1 MTEQQ
6 LLQRILAKADIH
18 DTITKTH
25 DLSGGCIHSVRKIT
39 LSDGSSLVVK
49 LNYAKHE
56 HLFAEEAAGL
66 NALDQTQTVLTPT
79 PLCVCALDDTAALI
93 MTAITSA
100 PADDAS
106 WSSFGKELAALHSH
120 DVQNRFGF
128 EADNHIGLTPQP
140 NAWSDDWAK
149 FNKQQRLGHQL
160 NLAINRNLI
169 NQNEQRKV
177 TAVIDR
183 LDEFIPTNP
192 KPSLLHGD
200 LWSGNALPAI
210 DDNGK
215 MHIAV
220 IDPACYIGDGWAD
233 IAMMKLFGG
242 FPNCCY
248 EAYENSVS
256 DLKNIN
262 SRIAVYQLYHVLNHV
277 NLFGRS
283 YMQQAMNL
291 ADQLLS

>member
-1 MTEQQ
+1 MTDQQ
-6 LLQRILAKADIH
+6 LLQRILAKSGFH
-18 DTITKTH
+18 STITKTC
-25 DLSGGCIHSVRKIT
+25 DLSGGCIHSVRKVT
-39 LSDGSSLVVK
+39 LSDDSSLVVK
-49 LNYAKHE
+49 MNNSKYE
-56 HLFAEEAAGL
+56 HLFTEEAAGL
-66 NALDQTQTVLTPT
+66 DAINKTQTVLTPK
-79 PLCVCALDDTAALI
+79 PLCVCTIDDTAAII
-93 MTAITSA
+93 MTSISTASV
-100 PADDAS
+100 DDAA

-128 EADNHIGLTPQP
+128 ETDNHIGLTTQP
-140 NAWSDDWAK
+140 NGWNDDWVE

-160 NLAINRNLI
+160 NLAISRNLI

-177 TAVIDR
+177 TAVMDR

-200 LWSGNALPAI
+200 LWSGNALPAL
-210 DDNGK
+210 DDNEK
-215 MHIAV
+215 MRIAV

-256 DLKNIN
+256 DHVNID

-283 YMQQAMNL
+283 YMGQAMSL
-291 ADQLLS
+291 ADQLVG

>member
-1 MTEQQ
+1 MTDQQ
-6 LLQRILAKADIH
+6 LLQKILAKADING
-18 DTITKTH
+18 TIIKTCG
-25 DLSGGCIHSVRKIT
+25 LSGGCIHSVHKVT
-39 LSDGSSLVVK
+39 LSDGRSLVVK
-49 LNYAKHE
+49 LNDAKYE

-66 NALDQTQTVLTPT
+66 NALDQTQTVLTPK

-120 DVQNRFGF
+120 DAQNRFGF

>member
-25 DLSGGCIHSVRKIT
+25 DLSGGCIHRVRKIT

-49 LNYAKHE
+49 MNDAKHE

-66 NALDQTQTVLTPT
+66 NALDQTQTVLTPK
-79 PLCVCALDDTAALI
+79 PLCVCTMDDTAALI
-93 MTAITSA
+93 RTFISTASV
-100 PADDAS
+100 DDAT
-106 WSSFGKELAALHSH
+106 WSSFGKQLAALHNLDAH
-120 DVQNRFGF
+120 NRFGF
-128 EADNHIGLTPQP
+128 ETDNHLGLTPQP
-140 NAWSDDWAK
+140 NAWNNGWVE
-149 FNKQQRLGHQL
+149 FNKRQRLGHQL
-160 NLAINRNLI
+160 SLAIKRNLI
-169 NQNEQRKV
+169 DQNEQRKV
-177 TAVIDR
+177 EAVIDR
-183 LDEFIPTNP
+183 LGKLIPDNP
-192 KPSLLHGD
+192 KPALLHGD

-210 DDNGK
+210 DNNGQLG
-215 MHIAV
+215 IAV

-248 EAYENSVS
+248 EAYAYNVS
-256 DLKNIN
+256 DHENIE

-283 YMQQAMNL
+283 YMRQAMNL